1 MATRQVKRFASL
13 RFKFALAL
21 ALFSSILMVSV
32 MLLLEQRLR
41 DTLVQESIDKGLGIA
56 RGLAF
61 NAEDPLLTGDDLY
74 LFSAVKNA
82 SRAAG
87 VEYALILDRDRTI
100 RADTSMQ
107 GVGSAYLPLAKGRIL
122 EENADFQVYRITRKD
137 GPALLDLQ
145 VPIYTLADKPLLIG
159 EIHLGLSEALIQEN
173 IQAMRMFL
181 IGLAIFALILGGIG
195 AAVLAGMM
203 VGPLTALVRGVKAIG
218 EGQLEQ
224 HIDLKSN
231 DELGV
236 LTDAFNNMAV
246 SLRDKEFIKSTFERY
261 MSKPLAEQILQK
273 KHELKLGGE
282 VREVTVLFSDIR
294 RFTSLAER
302 LPPEQVVEMLN
313 EYFTRMIDVV
323 TRHEGMVDKLMGD
336 SVMALFGA
344 PISLGDDPL
353 RAVQC
358 ALEMQSEGASFNQ
371 QQEERGLPALPMGIG
386 INTGPVVAGNIGSST
401 KMEYTVIGDEVN
413 IAARMQSIAQPGEV
427 LISENTYRIVA
438 EAIRATQLEPISFKG
453 KNTMV
458 EVYRVDGLCEN
469 K

>member
-1 MATRQVKRFASL
+1 MTTRRVKKFASL

-21 ALFSSILMVSV
+21 ALFSSLLMVSV

-82 SRAAG
+82 SRAPG
-87 VEYALILDRDRTI
+87 VEYALILDRDRTV
-100 RADTSMQ
+100 RAGTTLASI
-107 GVGSAYLPLAKGRIL
+107 GKSYLPLPEAVSL
-122 EENADFQVYRITRKD
+122 QDSADFKVARVTSPE
-137 GPALLDLQ
+137 GVELLDLQ
-145 VPIYTLADKPLLIG
+145 VPILTLADPPIRIG
-159 EIHLGLSEALIQEN
+159 EIHLGLSEALIQQS
-173 IQAMRMFL
+173 ILSMRLFL
-181 IGLAIFALILGGIG
+181 MGLAILALILGGIG

-203 VGPLTALVRGVKAIG
+203 VRPLTALVKGVRAIG
-218 EGQLEQ
+218 EGHLEQ
-224 HIDLKSN
+224 HIDLKRN

-236 LTDAFNNMAV
+236 LTDAFNDMAV

-261 MSKPLAEQILQK
+261 MSKPLAKQILEQRD
-273 KHELKLGGE
+273 ELRLGGE

-294 RFTSLAER
+294 RFTALAEK
-302 LPPEQVVEMLN
+302 LPPEQVVEILN
-313 EYFTRMIDVV
+313 DYFTRMISVV
-323 TRHEGMVDKLMGD
+323 TRHEGMVDKLIGD

-353 RAVQC
+353 RAVRC
-358 ALEMQSEGASFNQ
+358 AVEMQAQGEIFNRQ
-371 QQEERGLPALPMGIG
+371 QAAKGLPALPMGIG
-386 INTGPVVAGNIGSST
+386 INTGSVVAGNVGSST

-413 IAARMQSIAQPGEV
+413 IAARMQGIAQPGEV

-438 EAIRATQLEPISFKG
+438 DAVTVTQLEPITFKG
-453 KNTMV
+453 KNIV
-458 EVYRVDGLCEN
+458 VGVYRVDGLREN
-469 K
+469 E

>member
-82 SRAAG
+82 SRAPG
-87 VEYALILDRDRTI
+87 VEYARILDRDRTI
-100 RADTSMQ
+100 RADTNMQ
-107 GVGSAYLPLAKGRIL
+107 GVGSPYVPLTEGRTL
-122 EENADFQVYRITRKD
+122 EENADFRVDRVTRRD

-145 VPIYTLADKPLLIG
+145 VPIYTLADEPLLIG
-159 EIHLGLSEALIQEN
+159 EIHMGLSEGLIQDN
-173 IQAMRMFL
+173 IREMRMFL
-181 IGLAIFALILGGIG
+181 VGLAILALLLGGIG

-203 VGPLTALVRGVKAIG
+203 VGPLTALVRGVRAIG

-273 KHELKLGGE
+273 KHELQLGGE

-313 EYFTRMIDVV
+313 EYFTRMINVV

-344 PISLGDDPL
+344 PISLGNDPL

-358 ALEMQSEGASFNQ
+358 AMEMQAEGANFNQ

-413 IAARMQSIAQPGEV
+413 IAARMQGIAHPGEV

-438 EAIRATQLEPISFKG
+438 DAIHATQLEPISFKG
-453 KNTMV
+453 KNTVV
-458 EVYRVDGLCEN
+458 EVYRVDGLREN

>member
-21 ALFSSILMVSV
+21 ALFSSLLMVSV

-82 SRAAG
+82 SRAPG
-87 VEYALILDRDRTI
+87 VEYALILDRERTI
-100 RADTSMQ
+100 RADTSMARVGTAYIDIAD
-107 GVGSAYLPLAKGRIL
+107 GVALQK
-122 EENADFQVYRITRKD
+122 NTDFQVYRVSRTDK
-137 GPALLDLQ
+137 PALLDLQ
-145 VPIYTLADKPLLIG
+145 VPIFTLADTPILIG
-159 EIHLGLSEALIQEN
+159 EIHLGLSEALIQQN
-173 IQAMRMFL
+173 IQEMRVFL
-181 IGLAIFALILGGIG
+181 IGLAILALVLGGIG

-273 KHELKLGGE
+273 KDELQLGGE
-282 VREVTVLFSDIR
+282 VRDVTVLFSDIR

-302 LPPEQVVEMLN
+302 LPPQQVVEMLN
-313 EYFTRMIDVV
+313 DYFTLMINVV

-344 PISLGDDPL
+344 PISLGNDPL

-358 ALEMQSEGASFNQ
+358 GMEMQAAGIMFNR
-371 QQEERGLPALPMGIG
+371 QQEEKGLPALPMGIG

-413 IAARMQSIAQPGEV
+413 IAARMQGIAQPGEV

-438 EAIRATQLEPISFKG
+438 EAVHVTQLEPITFKG

-458 EVYRVDGLCEN
+458 GVYRVDGLREN
-469 K
+469 E

>member
-1 MATRQVKRFASL
+1 MAASQVKAFASL

-21 ALFSSILMVSV
+21 ALFSSLLMVTV

-82 SRAAG
+82 LRAPG
-87 VEYALILDRDRTI
+87 VEYALILDRKGTI
-100 RADTSMQ
+100 RSDTNMKR
-107 GVGSAYLPLAKGRIL
+107 VGTVYQTLPNSVSLQEK
-122 EENADFQVYRITRKD
+122 DDYKVYRITNDK
-137 GPALLDLQ
+137 GPAQLDLQ
-145 VPIYTLADKPLLIG
+145 VPIFTLADTPIQIG
-159 EIHLGLSEALIQEN
+159 EIHLGMSEGLIQKN
-173 IQAMRMFL
+173 IQEMRIFL
-181 IGLAIFALILGGIG
+181 IGLAILALVLGGIG
-195 AAVLAGMM
+195 AAVLAGVM
-203 VGPLTALVRGVKAIG
+203 VGPLTALVKGVRAIG
-218 EGQLEQ
+218 DGHLEQ
-224 HIDLKSN
+224 HIDLKRN
-231 DELGV
+231 DELGI
-236 LTDAFNNMAV
+236 LTDAFNEMAV

-273 KHELKLGGE
+273 KDELQLGGE
-282 VREVTVLFSDIR
+282 VRLVTVLFSDIR
-294 RFTSLAER
+294 RFTSLAEK

-313 EYFTRMIDVV
+313 DYFSRMIKVV

-353 RAVQC
+353 RATRC
-358 ALEMQSEGASFNQ
+358 AMEMQSEGKLFND
-371 QQEERGLPALPMGIG
+371 QQEAKGLPPLPMGIG

-401 KMEYTVIGDEVN
+401 RMEYTVIGDEVN
-413 IAARMQSIAQPGEV
+413 IAARMQGIAQPGEV
-427 LISENTYRIVA
+427 LISENTYRIISDAVHV
-438 EAIRATQLEPISFKG
+438 TQLEPITFKG

-458 EVYRVDGLCEN
+458 EVYRVDGLREN
-469 K
+469 E

>member
-21 ALFSSILMVSV
+21 ALFSSLLMVAV
-32 MLLLEQRLR
+32 MLLLEQRLH
-41 DTLVQESIDKGLGIA
+41 DTLVKESIDKGLGIA

-82 SRAAG
+82 SRAPG
-87 VEYALILDRDRTI
+87 VEYALILDRDRII
-100 RADTSMQ
+100 RADIDMAK
-107 GVGSAYLPLAKGRIL
+107 VGTLYASPNSVFLQK
-122 EENADFQVYRITRKD
+122 NDDFQVYRVVPKD

-145 VPIYTLADKPLLIG
+145 VPIFTLADTPLLIG
-159 EIHLGLSEALIQEN
+159 EIHLGLSEGLIQKN
-173 IQAMRMFL
+173 IQEMRLFL
-181 IGLAIFALILGGIG
+181 IGLAILALVLGGIG

-203 VGPLTALVRGVKAIG
+203 VGPLTALVRGVRAIG
-218 EGQLEQ
+218 EGRLEQ
-224 HIDLKSN
+224 HIELKSN

-236 LTDAFNNMAV
+236 LTDAFNDMAV

-273 KHELKLGGE
+273 KDELKLGGE

-294 RFTSLAER
+294 RFTSLAEK

-313 EYFTRMIDVV
+313 DYFTRMINVV
-323 TRHEGMVDKLMGD
+323 TRYEGMVDKLMGD

-353 RAVQC
+353 RATQC
-358 ALEMQSEGASFNQ
+358 ALEMQSEGAIFNK
-371 QQEERGLPALPMGIG
+371 QQEAKGLPALPMGIG

-413 IAARMQSIAQPGEV
+413 IAARMQGIAQPGEV
-427 LISENTYRIVA
+427 LISENTYRIIANAVQVT
-438 EAIRATQLEPISFKG
+438 RLDPITFKG

-458 EVYRVDGLCEN
+458 GVYRVDGLLEN
-469 K
+469 E